1 MKEKV
6 YYITEERVEQITY
19 AVTAESKSQADEKFW
34 AYPPDAGHPFTECEV
49 ADQRIIGSTVY
60 PSEES
65 KFNLIGGKEIN
76 AKNI

>member
-6 YYITEERVEQITY
+6 YYIIEERVERVTY

-34 AYPPDAGHPFTECEV
+34 ECPPDSGHPFTECEV
-49 ADQRIIGSTVY
+49 VDQRIIGSTVY

-65 KFNLIGGKEIN
+65 KFNLIGEKEIN
-76 AKNI
+76 ER

>member
-6 YYITEERVEQITY
+6 YYIIEERVEQVTY
-19 AVTAESKSQADEKFW
+19 AVTAESASQADEKFW
-34 AYPPDAGHPFTECEV
+34 TYSPEENKDCEV
-49 ADQRIIGSTVY
+49 VDQRIIGSTVY